1 MMINALI
8 SRVTVL
14 GISAIAVVAAA
25 AAGLC
30 GVAGATGTAGAGA
43 IAVLNFRW
51 LARGAAHALAGRG
64 SRGTLVGLGLRHL
77 ATLGALALLLS
88 SGWAH
93 PVAAVAGIAVLPVVL
108 IAEGLRV
115 ASG

>member
-1 MMINALI
+1 MTIDPLV

-14 GISAIAVVAAA
+14 GIGAIAVVTAGAAWLSG
-25 AAGLC
+25 AAGA
-30 GVAGATGTAGAGA
+30 AGAAGAGA
-43 IAVLNFRW
+43 IALLNFRW
-51 LARGAAHALAGRG
+51 LARGAVRAVAGGGPRG
-64 SRGTLVGLGLRHL
+64 AVVGLGLRHL

-93 PVAAVAGIAVLPVVL
+93 PVAVVLGIAVLPLVL

-115 ASG
+115 ARG

>member
-1 MMINALI
+1 MKTDALI

-14 GISAIAVVAAA
+14 SISAVAVVAAA
-25 AAGLC
+25 AAGFTGL
-30 GVAGATGTAGAGA
+30 AGAAGAAGAGA

-51 LARGAAHALAGRG
+51 LARGAAHALAGGGPRG
-64 SRGTLVGLGLRHL
+64 ALVSLGLRHL
-77 ATLGALALLLS
+77 ATLGALAVLLS

-108 IAEGLRV
+108 IAEGLRT
-115 ASG
+115 ASR